1 MKISIMSLYLAVI
14 VALFL
19 TAPWMAVALE
29 CILFPAD
36 NIWNTP
42 IDTLPVHVRS
52 DEYIDTIGADRGLH
66 PDFGSGMWNGAPIG
80 IPFVE
85 VGDAQ
90 PMVPVSFDYASESDS
105 GPYPIPIDAPIE
117 GGEDS
122 TGDRH
127 VLVLDDDNCILYE
140 LYYAFPNSD
149 GSWDAGS
156 GAIFDL
162 DSHALRPQGWTSAD
176 AAGLPILPG
185 LVRYEE
191 VMAGEIT
198 HAIRF
203 TAPRTK
209 REYVWPARHYAS
221 DYTAENY
228 PLMGQRFRLKAD
240 FDISGFSPDVQ
251 VILGAMKRY
260 GLILADNGSAWYVS
274 GVPDEGWDND
284 ELSELRSVLG
294 LNFEAVNVSSL
305 ILDFDSGQS
314 MPQNQGPDY
323 DGDGDVDGADLREYS
338 KRIQLG
344 TSTLTMGQFISDFG
358 DNADPEP

>member
-1 MKISIMSLYLAVI
+1 MRISIVSLYLTAVA
-14 VALFL
+14 ALFL

-29 CILFPAD
+29 CARFPAD

-42 IDTLPVHVRS
+42 IDTQPVHVHS

-90 PMVPVSFDYASESDS
+90 PMVPVSFGYADESDA
-105 GPYPIPIDAPIE
+105 GPYPIPPDAPIE
-117 GGEDS
+117 GGEGS

-127 VLVLDDDNCILYE
+127 VLVLDADNCILYE
-140 LYYAFPNSD
+140 LYDAYPKSD

-162 DSHALRPQGWTSAD
+162 GSHALRPEGWTSAD

-203 TAPRTK
+203 TAPQTK
-209 REYVWPARHYAS
+209 REYVWPARHFAS
-221 DYTAENY
+221 SHTDEIY
-228 PLMGQRFRLKAD
+228 PPMGQRFRLKAG
-240 FDISGFSPDVQ
+240 FDILGFSPGIQ
-251 VILGAMKRY
+251 VILRAMKRY
-260 GLILADNGSAWYVS
+260 GIILADNGSAWYVS
-274 GVPDEGWDND
+274 GAPDDGWDN
-284 ELSELRSVLG
+284 EELRELRIVMG
-294 LNFEAVNVSSL
+294 DNFEAVNVSSL
-305 ILDFDSGQS
+305 MLDPDSGQS

-323 DGDGDVDGADLREYS
+323 DGDGDVDGADLREYA
-338 KRIQLG
+338 KCIQPG
-344 TSTLTMGQFISDFG
+344 TAILTMGQFALDFG
-358 DNADPEP
+358 KNADPDP